1 MEMGNNTRRLHL
13 THAVAMINIFNACPF
28 LETYVNP
35 PSRIINNIIINTSAK
50 HNKIYLYNIHKHA
63 DELHTK
69 YGIKIYEMEKNE
81 LNCGKGCEPER
92 QWELWVIH

>member
-1 MEMGNNTRRLHL
+1 MGNNTRRLHL

-69 YGIKIYEMEKNE
+69 YGIKIRN
-81 LNCGKGCEPER
+81 GKK
-92 QWELWVIH
+92 